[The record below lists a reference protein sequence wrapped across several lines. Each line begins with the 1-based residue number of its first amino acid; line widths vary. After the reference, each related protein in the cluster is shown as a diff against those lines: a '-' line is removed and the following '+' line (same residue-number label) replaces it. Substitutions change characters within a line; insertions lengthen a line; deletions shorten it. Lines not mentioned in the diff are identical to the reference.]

1 MKQVKIKVKHS
12 LFDIESIWLDFD
24 SKAQNII
31 EMISENRLDI
41 LKLPIGGNS
50 YSLIHNNILNNSIL
64 TIEFSE

>member
-41 LKLPIGGNS
+41 LKLPIGRNS